1 MQDNK
6 TTAQKTLVPSS
17 LETIYFA
24 LYRWLNETLDLY
36 TDSNQGMRKV
46 PIIWITAERA
56 FQVKNNK
63 ELREVDSQAIVYP
76 AMTIERT
83 TVNKTSADERVI
95 PGNIFPIKMFKE
107 DIRGGAFKL
116 SRRIV
121 KDKSRN
127 FKNAESKR
135 LFNQKNFKYPE
146 GVKGVPPVYETLYIP
161 YPVFLNIN
169 YSIKISTQYIQQLN
183 EILQPFQTH
192 TGGINQF
199 LVSHENHTYEAFIEP
214 DYSIESNSTSLG
226 EDEKRF
232 DSEIKIK
239 VLGYVT
245 SKSVNQD
252 TPVVAKREGPVKI
265 RFTRERV
272 MTEDVNEKIKNG
284 FYRE

>member
-6 TTAQKTLVPSS
+6 TTAQITLVPSS
-17 LETIYFA
+17 LETIDFA

-161 YPVFLNIN
+161 YPVFLNI
-169 YSIKISTQYIQQLN
+169 
-183 EILQPFQTH
+183 
-192 TGGINQF
+192 
-199 LVSHENHTYEAFIEP
+199 
-214 DYSIESNSTSLG
+214 
-226 EDEKRF
+226 KRF

-284 FYRE
+284 CYRE